1 MRCRSA
7 EIGGYMNTIVNE
19 AHFENETATE
29 LKQMISNTIATMDRN
44 KAERKKLKEMLESA
58 FLNDEQF
65 RMTLAAVKDAKKKND
80 TAKLIV
86 LENKAT
92 LQLTEKVKDIGAEN
106 KDLKL
111 ALNEYVREYAKL
123 TGKTKV
129 EIDDGR
135 QFTIVPSYQL
145 ILEFK

>member
-1 MRCRSA
+1 
-7 EIGGYMNTIVNE
+7 MNTIVNE

>member
-1 MRCRSA
+1 MV
-7 EIGGYMNTIVNE
+7 NIVNE
-19 AHFENETATE
+19 VHFENETAKE

>member
-1 MRCRSA
+1 
-7 EIGGYMNTIVNE
+7 MNTIVNE

-44 KAERKKLKEMLESA
+44 KSERKKLKEMLESA

-65 RMTLAAVKDAKKKND
+65 RMTLDAVKDAKKRNA

-111 ALNEYVREYAKL
+111 ALGEYVQQYAKL

-129 EIDDGR
+129 EIEDGR
-135 QFTIVPSYQL
+135 QFTIIPSYQL
-145 ILEFK
+145 VLEFK